1 MSRDPDGSA
10 SQTLPGAPPP
20 WGLLGTIGWGVLG
33 AFAWFAVQFVV
44 LVTFIEWR
52 RAQAPDALDMS
63 QLARDGFLLAFA
75 TIMAGPAWIAVSALA
90 ARLRGWRP
98 RDYLA
103 LVMPRR
109 GELLFGIAS
118 LGTLLIAFDLL
129 SLALGRDV
137 VPQFMRDAYLSA
149 RNSDALVPFFIAVA
163 VVAPVT
169 EEIVFRGFLFRGLS
183 ASFLGVSGTLI
194 VTAVV
199 WAGMHVQYDWFI
211 LGQIVVIGLVLGWLR
226 WASGSTL
233 LTIILHMLTNLAACI
248 QAAIKVE
255 WMT

>member
-1 MSRDPDGSA
+1 MSRDQDGFA
-10 SQTLPGAPPP
+10 QALPGAPAP
-20 WGLLGTIGWGVLG
+20 WGLLGTILWGTLG
-33 AFAWFAVQFVV
+33 AFVWFAVQFAV
-44 LVTFIEWR
+44 LVTFITWR
-52 RAQAPDALDMS
+52 ETAEPGSVNTA

-75 TIMAGPAWIAVSALA
+75 TIVAGPAWIAVSALA
-90 ARLRGWRP
+90 SRWRGWRP

-103 LVMPRR
+103 LVVPRR
-109 GELLFGIAS
+109 GELLFGIAC

-137 VPQFMRDAYLSA
+137 VPEFMRDAYVSS
-149 RNSDALVPFFIAVA
+149 RNSNALVPFFIAVA
-163 VVAPVT
+163 VVAPIT
-169 EEIVFRGFLFRGLS
+169 EEIVFSGFLFRGLS

-194 VTAVV
+194 VTSLV
-199 WAGMHVQYDWFI
+199 WAGMHLQYDWFI

-233 LTIILHMLTNLAACI
+233 LTIVLHMLTNLAACI

-255 WMT
+255 WLS